1 MYLRKDVRTFSSV
14 FSKNI
19 FKIRTVLPWTEM
31 DTMDINVSMIVCN
44 TIPKNKWGTQLLD
57 GRS

>member
-44 TIPKNKWGTQLLD
+44 TIPKINGEH
-57 GRS
+57 SF

>member
-1 MYLRKDVRTFSSV
+1 MYLRKDVRTVSSV

-44 TIPKNKWGTQLLD
+44 TIPKINGEH
-57 GRS
+57 SF